1 MKIRTRTALAQAI
14 ERGIDWGYS
23 RAHKYTDTPDESRIK
38 ESIETEIWNEID
50 EIAIIE
56 DQRSLTDWIHFVIDS
71 VMDACS
77 RTKRIGGNHE

>member
-1 MKIRTRTALAQAI
+1 MKPNIRTILTQAI

-50 EIAIIE
+50 EIFDFE
-56 DQRSLTDWIHFVIDS
+56 KEVTDV
-71 VMDACS
+71 
-77 RTKRIGGNHE
+77 

>member
-1 MKIRTRTALAQAI
+1 MKIRTRTALTQAI

-23 RAHKYTDTPDESRIK
+23 RAHKHTDNPDESRIK

-56 DQRSLTDWIHFVIDS
+56 DQRSISDWIYFTIECIA
-71 VMDACS
+71 DAVN
-77 RTKRIGGNHE
+77 RIKRIGGVP